1 MADLLTHVLVPFVLL
16 TPASWRFDRLSK
28 RWIVLVMAGAAIPD
42 LVKIDNVLDEGLIQ
56 TALGVPFSYDPI
68 STLGGVLI
76 IAGAITLCFGTERR
90 RVYAVLV
97 FGGLTSLVL
106 DGLRVFVDGQ
116 ANFWLSLRLVATAD
130 AEPLCHLG
138 PGRSRRC
145 TGGQY
150 SRLPAGSLPERVDVM
165 WITVGTGRFDFC
177 RI

>member
-116 ANFWLSLRLVATAD
+116 ANFWLYPFVWWRPPAPSLYVTSDPGVLVVALAASTLVFLLD
-130 AEPLCHLG
+130 
-138 PGRSRRC
+138 RYRNVW
-145 TGGQY
+145 T
-150 SRLPAGSLPERVDVM
+150 
-165 WITVGTGRFDFC
+165 
-177 RI
+177 

>member
-28 RWIVLVMAGAAIPD
+28 RWIVLAMAGAAIPD

-68 STLGGVLI
+68 STLGGVLV

-116 ANFWLSLRLVATAD
+116 ANFWLYPFVWWRPPTPSLYVTSDPGVLVVALAASTLVFLLD
-130 AEPLCHLG
+130 
-138 PGRSRRC
+138 RYRNVW
-145 TGGQY
+145 T
-150 SRLPAGSLPERVDVM
+150 
-165 WITVGTGRFDFC
+165 
-177 RI
+177 

>member
-28 RWIVLVMAGAAIPD
+28 RWIVLTMAGAAIPD

-68 STLGGVLI
+68 STLGGVLV
-76 IAGAITLCFGTERR
+76 IARAITLCFGTERR

-116 ANFWLSLRLVATAD
+116 ANFWLYPFVWWRPPTPSLYVTSDPGVLVVALAASTLVFLLD
-130 AEPLCHLG
+130 
-138 PGRSRRC
+138 RYRNVW
-145 TGGQY
+145 T
-150 SRLPAGSLPERVDVM
+150 
-165 WITVGTGRFDFC
+165 
-177 RI
+177 

>member
-28 RWIVLVMAGAAIPD
+28 RWIVLAMAGAAIPD

-116 ANFWLSLRLVATAD
+116 ANFWLYPFVWWRPPTPSLYVTSDPGVLVVALAASTLVFLLD
-130 AEPLCHLG
+130 
-138 PGRSRRC
+138 RYRNVW
-145 TGGQY
+145 T
-150 SRLPAGSLPERVDVM
+150 
-165 WITVGTGRFDFC
+165 
-177 RI
+177 